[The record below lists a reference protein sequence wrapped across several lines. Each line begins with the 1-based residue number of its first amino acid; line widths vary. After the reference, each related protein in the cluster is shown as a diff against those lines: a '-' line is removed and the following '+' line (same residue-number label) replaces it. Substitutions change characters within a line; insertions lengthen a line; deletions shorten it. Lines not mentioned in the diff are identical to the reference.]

1 MQLCQNPDI
10 YPMNPLIIGTNGHVA
25 AIDTSTGEIRW
36 QTSLDTGGFLS
47 STNYQDVSVLVREG
61 IVYAGVAGH
70 LYGLHQETGE
80 ILWHNSLSG
89 LGHNDISL
97 AMEGVSVQFVQKV
110 QRQSS

>member
-1 MQLCQNPDI
+1 MS
-10 YPMNPLIIGTNGHVA
+10 PLIIGTNGYVA
-25 AIDTSTGEIRW
+25 AINPATGEVRW
-36 QTSLDTGGFLS
+36 QTSLDTGEFLS
-47 STNYQDVSVLVREG
+47 STTHEDVSVLVREN

-70 LYGLHQETGE
+70 LYGLHADTGE